1 MSMVQAS
8 LQQPADVDMGIT
20 GALHASTLVGYEFS
34 TFVDTGYDLHFG
46 NLSFGPV
53 FAAQYT
59 NVHFDNYTERD
70 SFLPLI
76 S

>member
-1 MSMVQAS
+1 VATIRHMSMVQAS

-34 TFVDTGYDLHFG
+34 TF
-46 NLSFGPV
+46 
-53 FAAQYT
+53 AAQYT
-59 NVHFDNYTERD
+59 NVHFDNYTERG